1 MWKKG
6 KTFALLV
13 ERQISAATVESSME
27 IPQKI
32 KNGSAF
38 QTNNP
43 TSENIFEKTQ
53 NTNAKEQNTPMFIA
67 TLFTI
72 AKIWKQPIDEWI
84 EEMWGIYTMEYYSVI
99 KKSEILPF
107 ATTWMNLE
115 GIMLSEK
122 SDRES

>member
-1 MWKKG
+1 MQTG
-6 KTFALLV
+6 
-13 ERQISAATVESSME
+13 AAIVESSME

-72 AKIWKQPIDEWI
+72 AKIWKQPRCPSIDEWI
-84 EEMWGIYTMEYYSVI
+84 KQLWDVCTIEYYLAV
-99 KKSEILPF
+99 KKKKCVPF
-107 ATTWMNLE
+107 ATYGWTWRTLC
-115 GIMLSEK
+115 
-122 SDRES
+122 